1 MSEIQ
6 EINLNKFKV
15 KLADTDDPV
24 ASKVSWNPVNPGGSN
39 FKSQKMTILD
49 DKIIIKKTIGAYI
62 FALVFTVPGILA
74 LVIGGPYFLLFNS
87 NIVLGLFMIVW
98 GGMFGGVGILMLKKD
113 KIFTIDK
120 FNGSYYKGKEFDNLN
135 SQDRFKQ
142 GYIKDIYA
150 IQLINERIKSSSS
163 NGRSSSYTSYELNL
177 VFKDGERINI
187 MDHGKGK
194 DIADSAKYLGK
205 FLNVPIWKAQY

>member
-1 MSEIQ
+1 MSKIQ
-6 EINLNKFKV
+6 RININKVEV

-24 ASKVSWNPVNPGGSN
+24 ASKVSWDPVNPGGSN

-49 DKIIIKKTIGAYI
+49 DKIIINKTIGAYV
-62 FALVFTVPGILA
+62 FALLFTVPGILA
-74 LVIGGPYFLLFNS
+74 LVIGSPYFLFNGKT
-87 NIVLGLFMIVW
+87 VLGLFMIVW
-98 GGMFGGVGILMLKKD
+98 GGGFSGIGILMLKSD
-113 KIFTIDK
+113 KKFTIDK
-120 FNGSYYKGKEFDNLN
+120 INGSYYRGNKFDSLN

-142 GYIKDIYA
+142 GYVKDIYA
-150 IQLINERIKSSSS
+150 IQLINERIQSSSS
-163 NGRSSSYTSYELNL
+163 NGRASSYTSYELNL

-194 DIADSAKYLGK
+194 DIDDSAKNLGK